1 MNNRRLSLVLAV
13 LAAGSVSISSV
24 RAAEDA
30 VPEQVDLALSPALT
44 DFAPDI
50 APISPIA
57 ILDPSLAALPAAA
70 LTLPAPIAR
79 QLPLFGALQE
89 AAAPEIPSVPAAASE
104 HARTPAAEKNAYEAS
119 AEKTISAMAQ
129 GLRKPLAAAADAH
142 SSADG
147 SAEAGRSIAAI
158 LSGQTDIEGAQFDFP
173 EAMAVGGHGRGGG
186 RAETSLPWTP
196 VNPAEF
202 YAQALA
208 EAAHTAQRY
217 GVKPE
222 DVNLGEI
229 KGTFSSMDAREL
241 SYEFYIQPGKAEKN
255 SGIIYVDF
263 SRSWA
268 QPGQRMGA
276 RVATFITN
284 PKEHET
290 EPRHFGAEELA
301 KKIIYSPYA
310 ALEAARKRFPGLTLH
325 AAYLLSLDK
334 RDGGKDFWYHIYDA
348 KGHAVAVNART
359 AEAAD
364 MKGDASLKSI
374 KKNAAAEKDEP
385 GLSREIIEAAAQHAA
400 MYKGMPW
407 SQSEYEAGVYEI
419 EQKLIAK
426 GASEEDLTLYHELC
440 DKAPI
445 QGGRFNP
452 WSGD

>member
-13 LAAGSVSISSV
+13 LTAGSLSISSV
-24 RAAEDA
+24 RAAEEV
-30 VPEQVDLALSPALT
+30 VPEQMNLELPADAVDFMPA
-44 DFAPDI
+44 I

-70 LTLPAPIAR
+70 LTLPAPIVQ
-79 QLPLFGALQE
+79 QLPLFGDSQQ
-89 AAAPEIPSVPAAASE
+89 AAAPEIPGLPVAESDHSQ
-104 HARTPAAEKNAYEAS
+104 TPAAVKNAHEAAAQKMVS
-119 AEKTISAMAQ
+119 AVAQ
-129 GLRKPLAAAADAH
+129 DLRGPLKAAADAH
-142 SSADG
+142 SSMDG
-147 SAEAGRSIAAI
+147 SAEAGHSIAAI
-158 LSGQTDIEGAQFDFP
+158 LSGQADIDGSPFDFP
-173 EAMAVGGHGRGGG
+173 EALAAGGHGRGGG
-186 RAETSLPWTP
+186 RAEASLPWTP

-222 DVNLGEI
+222 DVNLGDI
-229 KGTFSSMDAREL
+229 KGTFSSRDAREI
-241 SYEFYIQPGKAEKN
+241 SYEFYVQPGKAEKN

-268 QPGQRMGA
+268 QSGQRMGA

-284 PKEHET
+284 PKEHEV
-290 EPRHFGAEELA
+290 EPRHYEAAELA
-301 KKIIYSPYA
+301 KQIIYSPYA
-310 ALEAARKRFPGLTLH
+310 ALEAARKKFPGLTLN
-325 AAYLLSLDK
+325 AAYLLGLDK
-334 RDGGKDFWYHIYDA
+334 RDGGNDFWYHIYDA
-348 KGHAVAVNART
+348 KGHAIAVNART

-364 MKGDASLKSI
+364 MKGDASLNSVR
-374 KKNAAAEKDEP
+374 KNAAAEKDEP

-407 SQSEYEAGVYEI
+407 SRSEYEAGVYEI
-419 EQKLIAK
+419 EQKLVAK
-426 GASEEDLTLYHELC
+426 GASEEDLKLYRELC
-440 DKAPI
+440 DKAPV

>member
-13 LAAGSVSISSV
+13 LAAGSLSISSV
-24 RAAEDA
+24 RAAEEA
-30 VPEQVDLALSPALT
+30 VPEQADLALSPALT
-44 DFAPDI
+44 NFAPDI
-50 APISPIA
+50 APISPVA

-70 LTLPAPIAR
+70 LTLPAPIAQ
-79 QLPLFGALQE
+79 QLPLFSALQE
-89 AAAPEIPSVPAAASE
+89 AAVPEIPNAPVAASDHAQAPAAAKSA
-104 HARTPAAEKNAYEAS
+104 HEAS

-129 GLRKPLAAAADAH
+129 GLRKPLEAAADAH

-147 SAEAGRSIAAI
+147 SAEAGRSIEAI
-158 LSGQTDIEGAQFDFP
+158 LSGQADIDGAQFDFP
-173 EAMAVGGHGRGGG
+173 EAMAVGGHGHGGG
-186 RAETSLPWTP
+186 RAEASLPWTP

-284 PKEHET
+284 PKEHEI
-290 EPRHFGAEELA
+290 EPRHLGAEELA

-310 ALEAARKRFPGLTLH
+310 ALEAARKRFPALTLH

-348 KGHAVAVNART
+348 SGHAVAVNART

-364 MKGDASLKSI
+364 MLGNASLKNV
-374 KKNAAAEKDEP
+374 KKNAVAENEP
-385 GLSREIIEAAAQHAA
+385 SGLPREIIEKAAQSAA
-400 MYKGMPW
+400 MYKGMPY
-407 SQSEYEAGVYEI
+407 SQSEYEASVYEI
-419 EQKLIAK
+419 AQKLIAR
-426 GASEEDLTLYHELC
+426 GASEEDIKLYRELC

-452 WSGD
+452 WAGD